1 VEKKLYRVVSRIDGF
16 PYGGRYFDGIEV
28 VWFYSERREMP
39 PISYNEVIENY
50 KERREKEDINKI
62 ESYIDE
68 LFVSYE
74 ASRLK
79 KYLDQHFKDTV
90 TEIREVD
97 SFPDNSDVT
106 PLKDVPIGGGI
117 DFYLLWKEDKYPLSF
132 KVEGIFDIRP
142 VWRKTAQK
150 QWKIDLTLNDL
161 DLYEL
166 PSLTIGDRSIYVLD
180 SGKIG
185 GDFLVVTL
193 NEETEEFLKS
203 KGFRLEEIP
212 GKIYKLYFQ
221 QDDKT

>member
-1 VEKKLYRVVSRIDGF
+1 
-16 PYGGRYFDGIEV
+16 
-28 VWFYSERREMP
+28 MP